1 MASRKSLSKLL
12 LLFPNGFVRIFM
24 NPTSA
29 VLAAPGIIRTYG
41 LSFLL
46 PLNVFSTYYFQAIM
60 KPAIS
65 FEVSVGRGALISG
78 LLILLLPVLAGPDTL
93 WLAMPLTELITAVF
107 VIFSMIR
114 CTRQLPGLNPGL

>member
-1 MASRKSLSKLL
+1 
-12 LLFPNGFVRIFM
+12 M

-29 VLAAPGIIRTYG
+29 VLAAPGDHPTYG

-65 FEVSVGRGALISG
+65 FEVSVGRGALIQRTAYPAAACSCRTRC
-78 LLILLLPVLAGPDTL
+78 PLAGHAADRTYYGCVCDL
-93 WLAMPLTELITAVF
+93 LNDPLHQTASGSESRSLKTG
-107 VIFSMIR
+107 VIS
-114 CTRQLPGLNPGL
+114 P